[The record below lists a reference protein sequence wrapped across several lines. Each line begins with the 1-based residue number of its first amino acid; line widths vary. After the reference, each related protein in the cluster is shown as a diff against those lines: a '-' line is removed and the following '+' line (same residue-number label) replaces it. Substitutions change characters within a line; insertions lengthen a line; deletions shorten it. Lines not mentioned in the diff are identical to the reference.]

1 MLTFAAA
8 AALLTI
14 TPGLDSM
21 YVLRTV
27 VGSGR
32 ATGLV
37 AGAGISLGVLAWGVA
52 TAVGLTALLLASP
65 VGYEVVQVI
74 GAGYL
79 FFVGVRML
87 WRSRRG
93 AARDVDADPAD
104 LQMSR
109 WRAFRTGLLTNVLN
123 PKVGVFYV
131 TLLPQFI
138 PRGASVLTTSL
149 LLTTIHVALG
159 LAWFTVIALLV
170 GRIRHLVARAAV
182 RRRIEQVTGVAFL
195 GFGVRVG
202 ACPQGHLN
210 PDPGLSRINGCCA

>member
-1 MLTFAAA
+1 MLTAILTFAAA

-32 ATGLV
+32 ATGLI

-65 VGYEVVQVI
+65 LAYELVQMI

-79 FFVGVRML
+79 FFVGARML
-87 WRSRRG
+87 WRSRRRASQG
-93 AARDVDADPAD
+93 VDADTVD
-104 LQMSR
+104 LR
-109 WRAFRTGLLTNVLN
+109 VPPWRAFHTGLLTNVLN

-138 PRGASVLTTSL
+138 PHGASVLTTSL
-149 LLTTIHVALG
+149 LLAGIHVALG
-159 LAWFTVIALLV
+159 LMWFTVIALLV
-170 GRIRHLVARAAV
+170 GRIRHVVARAAV

-195 GFGVRVG
+195 GFGVRL
-202 ACPQGHLN
+202 ALA
-210 PDPGLSRINGCCA
+210 LRLA

>member
-1 MLTFAAA
+1 MLTAILTFAAA

-32 ATGLV
+32 ATGLI

-65 VGYEVVQVI
+65 LAYELVQMI

-79 FFVGVRML
+79 FFVGARML
-87 WRSRRG
+87 WRSRRRASQG
-93 AARDVDADPAD
+93 VDADTVD
-104 LQMSR
+104 LR
-109 WRAFRTGLLTNVLN
+109 VPPWRAFHTGLLTNVLN

-138 PRGASVLTTSL
+138 PHGASVLTTSL
-149 LLTTIHVALG
+149 LLAGIHVALG
-159 LAWFTVIALLV
+159 LVWFTVIALLV
-170 GRIRHLVARAAV
+170 GRIRHVVARAAV

-195 GFGVRVG
+195 GFGVRL
-202 ACPQGHLN
+202 ALA
-210 PDPGLSRINGCCA
+210 LRLA